1 MSTTLPLFS
10 LLSNVNNNGHHE
22 TSYPSSPTF
31 SDPAFA
37 VGGNGAYDGF
47 SGSMADIDLGK
58 NGLNYAFPTP
68 PQTSASSS
76 SYSNR
81 HLSSYPNL
89 IPPNFNH
96 SSFPGTPDQDDP
108 TSSFLD
114 LDLSQPGPS
123 DYASHAHT
131 TQHHAH
137 GGRYAHHLT
146 SHPNSH
152 SASIAGSGS
161 YDLDLDLDG
170 VVGDG
175 NNGDEFVHHQ
185 SDDDD
190 DADNEELVKLE
201 DEPRDGHRIGGGSG
215 DGSDLGLSVDEDG
228 EGDHLGG
235 GEGVDGEVDGDMDNE
250 EPLYVNAKQYHRILK
265 RRLARARLE
274 ELNRLVRSRKPYLH
288 ESRHRHACSRPRG
301 KGGRFLTADEIEA
314 LKKEEAAAANG
325 GGDGGG
331 ASEGDTS
338 GVASG
343 NAGESTDVSPSS

>member
-10 LLSNVNNNGHHE
+10 LLSNVNSNGHHE

-37 VGGNGAYDGF
+37 VGGHGGYDGF

-58 NGLNYAFPTP
+58 NGLNYPFPTP

-131 TQHHAH
+131 QA
-137 GGRYAHHLT
+137 GGRYSHHL

-170 VVGDG
+170 VGVVGDG
-175 NNGDEFVHHQ
+175 TGDEFVHPQ
-185 SDDDD
+185 SDSEDDD
-190 DADNEELVKLE
+190 NTNEELVKLE
-201 DEPRDGHRIGGGSG
+201 DEARDRRGADLGMGLDESGSERDG
-215 DGSDLGLSVDEDG
+215 EMG
-228 EGDHLGG
+228 EGL
-235 GEGVDGEVDGDMDNE
+235 EGEVEGDMDNE

-314 LKKEEAAAANG
+314 LKKEEAAKG
-325 GGDGGG
+325 VD
-331 ASEGDTS
+331 
-338 GVASG
+338 GVAA
-343 NAGESTDVSPSS
+343 AGEEGAGSSNAAESAAVSPST